1 MFTTGGQFLT
11 VDLKS
16 ITCLMLTNSRIKISG
31 RRTILVWL
39 LALLFSVGQGMVGS
53 AALAQSQSAK
63 GTVVSASDGMPLP
76 GVSVLIK
83 GTTIGTVTDFDGNYN
98 LSVDNGQTLVFS
110 FLGFKNQEIVFAG
123 APINVSLEEETTDL
137 EDVVVVGYGVQKK
150 KLVTGATVQV
160 KGDDVQKLNTNNA
173 LQALQGQTPGV
184 NIQSTSGQPGS
195 AMNVSIRGLGTVGNS
210 TLLTASVATSPPSTL
225 PTLRASTCL
234 RMLRRPPSMVRR
246 PPTASSSSPPRAA
259 RKAKASSPMT
269 DITASSAYIAA
280 TRFSTC
286 AST

>member
-1 MFTTGGQFLT
+1 
-11 VDLKS
+11 
-16 ITCLMLTNSRIKISG
+16 MLTNSRIKISG

-76 GVSVLIK
+76 GVSVLVK

-173 LQALQGQTPGV
+173 LRL
-184 NIQSTSGQPGS
+184 S
-195 AMNVSIRGLGTVGNS
+195 
-210 TLLTASVATSPPSTL
+210 
-225 PTLRASTCL
+225 RA
-234 RMLRRPPSMVRR
+234 R
-246 PPTASSSSPPRAA
+246 PRA
-259 RKAKASSPMT
+259 
-269 DITASSAYIAA
+269 
-280 TRFSTC
+280 
-286 AST
+286 

>member
-1 MFTTGGQFLT
+1 
-11 VDLKS
+11 
-16 ITCLMLTNSRIKISG
+16 
-31 RRTILVWL
+31 
-39 LALLFSVGQGMVGS
+39 MVGS

-76 GVSVLIK
+76 GVSVLVK

-210 TLLTASVATSPPSTL
+210 QPLYLIDGIGG
-225 PTLRASTCL
+225 
-234 RMLRRPPSMVRR
+234 
-246 PPTASSSSPPRAA
+246 
-259 RKAKASSPMT
+259 
-269 DITASSAYIAA
+269 DITTLNPADIESIDVLKDAASAAIYGAQAANGVVLVTTKSGKEGKGVVAYDGYYGIQ
-280 TRFSTC
+280 RVYRRNEV
-286 AST
+286 